1 MQNIVISIPIAR
13 VHMADTLKLLSENT
27 EIIKVSGTESACN
40 ISFADRTFRLAYE

>member
-1 MQNIVISIPIAR
+1 MISIPIAR